1 MINVQFSSNN
11 ANNQI
16 RRDNYIK
23 KDMVLISNNF
33 KCNNKA
39 DNKIKPKKTIVTLG
53 KKAELWD

>member
-16 RRDNYIK
+16 RINNYIK
-23 KDMVLISNNF
+23 KDKALISNNF

-39 DNKIKPKKTIVTLG
+39 DNKIKPQKTVVTLG
-53 KKAELWD
+53 EKTKLWK

>member
-1 MINVQFSSNN
+1 MLNVQFSSNN

-16 RRDNYIK
+16 RMDNYIK
-23 KDMVLISNNF
+23 KDKVLISNNF

-53 KKAELWD
+53 EKTKLWN